1 MLWLQSESKQNKSKW
16 NNQSQVDYIIY
27 IEQVEIFQK
36 KPEKS
41 SVMQN
46 WFNNVRRHI
55 TRSVLC
61 FFGLLDD
68 RFQQTQI
75 QTKIKKRQCF
85 TLPPAVM
92 ATLMLEE
99 FNRLQYRTHYLLA
112 TMQVDHAHSTKSHTL
127 NLPLIDWLAWRVK
140 RV

>member
-46 WFNNVRRHI
+46 WFNNVRRQSHE
-55 TRSVLC
+55 VC
-61 FFGLLDD
+61 FVFFDYLTTG
-68 RFQQTQI
+68 FNQNKKKTQI
-75 QTKIKKRQCF
+75 QTKIKKDN
-85 TLPPAVM
+85 V
-92 ATLMLEE
+92 
-99 FNRLQYRTHYLLA
+99 
-112 TMQVDHAHSTKSHTL
+112 
-127 NLPLIDWLAWRVK
+127 LPLLRQWWQH
-140 RV
+140 